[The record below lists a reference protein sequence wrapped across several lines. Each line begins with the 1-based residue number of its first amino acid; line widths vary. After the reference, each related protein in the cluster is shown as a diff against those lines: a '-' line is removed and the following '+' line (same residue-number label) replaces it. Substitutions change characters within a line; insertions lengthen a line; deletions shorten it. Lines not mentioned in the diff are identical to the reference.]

1 MASNRFQRN
10 GKWFRCVVLHVTKS
24 DTKGRPTEGQII
36 YEEQSVQLQQGDEFV
51 TCFIPEAVALP
62 RTN

>member
-10 GKWFRCVVLHVTKS
+10 GKWYRVVVLKVTKS
-24 DTKGRPTEGQII
+24 DNKGRPSEARVM
-36 YEEQSVQLQQGDEFV
+36 YEEQSAEVQQGDEFV
-51 TCFIPEAVALP
+51 TAFIPEVVALP